1 MQHLP
6 RGPLDTPV
14 DDKPLRSMAV
24 VVSPNVLSI
33 GRSILVSMR
42 PRQWPKNLLV
52 LAAFLFSVNLA
63 WEPNDVSSW
72 LPLLGRAS
80 AAFAIFCLVAGA
92 DYLINDVRDAE
103 ADRLHPRK
111 RLRPI
116 AAGQLDP
123 GLALGAAAAFV
134 AIGVAASFVLEA
146 RFGLVVVSYLALMLA
161 YSFALKRV
169 VILDLLIIAVGF
181 LLRAMGG
188 AFVIDVSISPW
199 LYLVTIMAALF
210 LAIYKRRGEIASLQG
225 QEDAASHRAVLEEYP
240 PGLLDQMVA
249 VVSSATIMT
258 YSIYVITAEN
268 LPSNNAMVFT
278 GPFVLYGVFRY
289 QYLVHRKGAGDS
301 PDEIFT
307 QDVPLMID
315 ILAWMVTVAVVL
327 FVFRD

>member
-24 VVSPNVLSI
+24 VISPNVLSI

-52 LAAFLFSVNLA
+52 FAAFLFSVNLA
-63 WEPNDVSSW
+63 WVPNDASSW

-111 RLRPI
+111 RFRPI
-116 AAGQLDP
+116 AAGLLDP
-123 GLALGAAAAFV
+123 SLALGAAATFV

-161 YSFALKRV
+161 YSFALKQV
-169 VILDLLIIAVGF
+169 VILDLFVIAVGF
-181 LLRAMGG
+181 LLRAMAG
-188 AFVIDVSISPW
+188 AFVIGVAISPW
-199 LYLVTIMAALF
+199 LYLCTMLVALF
-210 LAIYKRRGEIASLQG
+210 FAIYKRRGEVASLQEG
-225 QEDAASHRAVLEEYP
+225 VATHRPVLAEYP
-240 PGLLDQMVA
+240 PAFLDQMIA
-249 VVSSATIMT
+249 VVSSATLMA
-258 YSIYVITAEN
+258 YALYAVTAEN

-278 GPFVLYGVFRY
+278 VPFVLYGLFRY
-289 QYLVHRKGAGDS
+289 QYLVHHKGAGEA
-301 PDEIFT
+301 PEEIFT
-307 QDVPLMID
+307 RDVPLIID
-315 ILAWMVTVAVVL
+315 VVLWMVTVAVVL

>member
-1 MQHLP
+1 
-6 RGPLDTPV
+6 
-14 DDKPLRSMAV
+14 
-24 VVSPNVLSI
+24 
-33 GRSILVSMR
+33 MR

-52 LAAFLFSVNLA
+52 LAAFLFSVNEA
-63 WEPNDVSSW
+63 WEPNDASSW

-123 GLALGAAAAFV
+123 GLALVAAATFV

-161 YSFALKRV
+161 YSFVLKRV

-181 LLRAMGG
+181 LLRAMAG

-199 LYLVTIMAALF
+199 LYLLTLLAALF
-210 LAIYKRRGEIASLQG
+210 LAIYKRRGEIATLQEEG
-225 QEDAASHRAVLEEYP
+225 SAANHRAVLEEYP
-240 PGLLDQMVA
+240 QGLLDQMVA
-249 VVSSATIMT
+249 VVSSATIMA
-258 YSIYVITAEN
+258 YSIYVIEAEN
-268 LPSNNAMVFT
+268 LPSNHAMVFT
-278 GPFVLYGVFRY
+278 VPFVLYGIFRY

-301 PDEIFT
+301 PEEIFT
-307 QDVPLMID
+307 QDIPLIMD
-315 ILAWMVTVAVVL
+315 ILMWMVTVAVVL